1 MEELRHRKNI
11 DQLLHDKSFILWC
24 LFPTEESDKQWKEN
38 YLSLYPEEAETLML
52 AREKVCRLKF
62 NHVRLAFAEKTAL
75 KKRILD
81 NYEKHRKPKYIRLS
95 WLFAAACLLIFCFLG
110 SLYLQYQEVS
120 NVELSTSVLA
130 DVKVDPEQKEVEL
143 HLSKEKIQVTDNST
157 ISVDKKGNVQVAE
170 IEIKSIDRK
179 QHSEQEKEDEH
190 LNMLSVP
197 NGRRSSLIL
206 SDGTKVWI
214 NSGTVL
220 QFPETFEKEKRV
232 LYVNG
237 ENLY

>member
-1 MEELRHRKNI
+1 M
-11 DQLLHDKSFILWC
+11 
-24 LFPTEESDKQWKEN
+24 
-38 YLSLYPEEAETLML
+38 
-52 AREKVCRLKF
+52 
-62 NHVRLAFAEKTAL
+62 

-120 NVELSTSVLA
+120 NVELSTSVLV

-197 NGRRSSLIL
+197 NVGNTKSRWLMGQKYGLIQERYCSFL
-206 SDGTKVWI
+206 KHSRKR
-214 NSGTVL
+214 
-220 QFPETFEKEKRV
+220 KECSM
-232 LYVNG
+232 
-237 ENLY
+237 

>member
-62 NHVRLAFAEKTAL
+62 NHVQLAFAEKTAL

-95 WLFAAACLLIFCFLG
+95 WLSAAACLLIFCFLG

-179 QHSEQEKEDEH
+179 
-190 LNMLSVP
+190 
-197 NGRRSSLIL
+197 
-206 SDGTKVWI
+206 
-214 NSGTVL
+214 
-220 QFPETFEKEKRV
+220 
-232 LYVNG
+232 
-237 ENLY
+237 